1 MRYLNCIISACLCLL
16 LSSCP
21 GSGTGFRARPV
32 IFISLDTTR
41 PDHIGCYGNPWIS
54 TPNLDWLAGESIL
67 FTQYMTVVPTTLP
80 SHTSLF
86 TGKYP
91 HRHGNPQNGYMVNK
105 ENVMLTEILK
115 DAGYQTIGFI
125 GSFALDNRFDFAQG
139 FDYYDQSY
147 ERFVGDGKLTE
158 HERSAGSVTQSVIRY
173 LKPWTSRQPLFLFVH
188 YFDPHKP
195 FEPPAPYDTM
205 YRWEDVKSDSP
216 GEHIT
221 VYYSTPHSLSDEHW
235 QLSKQAA
242 LGYAGEISY
251 MDQHLGSLLDYLKQ
265 KGILDDAI
273 LVVTSDHGENFWEH
287 MPYFHHGTS
296 TYQTSMH
303 AVCMIRLPDAA
314 QGGTV
319 VNQPLS
325 SIDILPT
332 VLAYLGLPAPDGID
346 GRAFDVKR
354 CAASIGD
361 RLVYGQAT
369 LTRPWKAPAV
379 SGGWQNANKA
389 RCVRSGNWVFM
400 QTPFA
405 SREELYDL
413 STDPYEQNNLLISS
427 SPQMAAVARKL
438 KDSLEA
444 WAASADPLESYREKE
459 RREETIEK
467 LKALGY
473 M

>member
-1 MRYLNCIISACLCLL
+1 MICVGMCLMLC
-16 LSSCP
+16 SCP
-21 GSGTGFRARPV
+21 TIRNRSSARHV

-54 TPNLDWLAGESIL
+54 TPHLDRLAGESIL

-80 SHTSLF
+80 YHTSLF
-86 TGKYP
+86 TGTYP
-91 HRHGNPQNGYMVNK
+91 HHHGNPQNGYMVSK
-105 ENVMLTEILK
+105 SNVMLTEILK
-115 DAGYQTIGFI
+115 GAGYQTLGFI
-125 GSFALDNRFDFAQG
+125 GSFALDSRFDFSQG

-147 ERFVGDGKLTE
+147 DRFVGEGKFTE
-158 HERSAGSVTQSVIRY
+158 HERSAQSVNRSVISH
-173 LKPWTSRQPLFLFVH
+173 LDSIPPEGSFFLFVH

-205 YRWEDVKSDSP
+205 YRWENANNSSP
-216 GEHIT
+216 GEGIT
-221 VYYSTPHSLSDEHW
+221 VRYSCPHSLSDENW

-242 LGYAGEISY
+242 MGYAGEISY
-251 MDQHLGSLLDYLKQ
+251 MDHHLGNLLDYLQQ

-296 TYQTSMH
+296 THQTSMH

-314 QGGTV
+314 HGGTV
-319 VNQPLS
+319 VHKPIS
-325 SIDILPT
+325 SVDILPT
-332 VLAYLGLPAPDGID
+332 ILRFLDLPAPDRID
-346 GRAFDVKR
+346 GRAFDLDQ
-354 CAASIGD
+354 CADSIGD

-369 LTRPWKAPAV
+369 LTSPWKVPAV
-379 SGGWQNANKA
+379 SAGWPHTNKA
-389 RCVRSGNWVFM
+389 RCVRSGNLVFM
-400 QTPFA
+400 QAPYA

-413 STDPYEQNNLLISS
+413 SSDPYEQHNLLRVP
-427 SPQMAAVARKL
+427 SPHIASLAGKL
-438 KDSLEA
+438 KQKLEA
-444 WAASADPLESYREKE
+444 WAASADPLESFPEQA
-459 RREETIEK
+459 RREETVEK